1 VFDDGEERS
10 CPWQLGSTNKPAGC
24 CSGNDVDD
32 AIDLCSSDDNSN
44 EDADEDADDP
54 NENDDADGDREPTC
68 KRRKLAEDKDLP
80 IPEADSN
87 EADTLNELD

>member
-1 VFDDGEERS
+1 MFDDGEERS
-10 CPWQLGSTNKPAGC
+10 CPWQLGSTDKPAGC

-32 AIDLCSSDDNSN
+32 AIDLCSSDDSSN

-54 NENDDADGDREPTC
+54 NENEDADGDREP
-68 KRRKLAEDKDLP
+68 KRRKLAEDEDLP